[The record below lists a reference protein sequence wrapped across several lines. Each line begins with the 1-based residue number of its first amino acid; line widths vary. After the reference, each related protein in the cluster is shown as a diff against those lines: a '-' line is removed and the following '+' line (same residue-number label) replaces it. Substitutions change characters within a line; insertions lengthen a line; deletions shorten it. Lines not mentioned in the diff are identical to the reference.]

1 MTNSIINY
9 FLRGNLSDRSEMVL
23 VCSTISAECLF
34 FKDISKMI
42 NTMGGGIAVSIQAS
56 IEKDFMMVTVFYQV
70 VIHTMRDIS
79 IKDSL
84 AGKVY
89 ILVDNK

>member
-1 MTNSIINY
+1 
-9 FLRGNLSDRSEMVL
+9 
-23 VCSTISAECLF
+23 
-34 FKDISKMI
+34 
-42 NTMGGGIAVSIQAS
+42 MGGGIAVSIQAS
-56 IEKDFMMVTVFYQV
+56 IEKDFMMVTVFYQLV
-70 VIHTMRDIS
+70 MHTMRDIS